1 MTDVTEDR
9 GQAGAELSAADE
21 LELTERARSPGLK
34 LTGEGGLLGR
44 LTEMVVEDGFLSFAR
59 GIAPGHVFAAIRDA
73 DPLEDCQHRGN
84 LFVSSR

>member
-1 MTDVTEDR
+1 
-9 GQAGAELSAADE
+9 
-21 LELTERARSPGLK
+21 
-34 LTGEGGLLGR
+34 
-44 LTEMVVEDGFLSFAR
+44 MVVEDGFLSFAR